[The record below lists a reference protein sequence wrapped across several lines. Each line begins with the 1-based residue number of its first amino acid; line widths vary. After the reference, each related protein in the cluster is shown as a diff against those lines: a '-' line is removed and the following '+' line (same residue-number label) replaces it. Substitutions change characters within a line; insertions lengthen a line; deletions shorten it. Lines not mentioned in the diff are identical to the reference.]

1 MTEIVRKNFAI
12 IVGTDRPNS
21 KTKLA
26 ANFIK
31 EIGEARENV
40 KVDLIDPGNYI
51 TNNSGQL
58 VDPKFN
64 EIIQACHAIII
75 VTPEY
80 NHSYPGQLKIL
91 LDAEFLGYHYK
102 PVGLVGVS
110 SGIFGGVRVIE
121 SLLPVIKALKL
132 IAISSDIQFN
142 NVNEQFENDSI
153 SPKDEAYRVRVSKM
167 YDELAALSE
176 AIDKDKIVN

>member
-1 MTEIVRKNFAI
+1 MTEATTKNIAI
-12 IVGTDRPNS
+12 LLGTGRPRS
-21 KTKLA
+21 KTRLV

-31 EIGEARENV
+31 EIGEARDDT
-40 KVDLIDPGNYI
+40 KIDLIDPGVYI
-51 TNNSGQL
+51 TNDSSQL

-64 EIIQACHAIII
+64 QLIQASNAIII

-121 SLLPVIKALKL
+121 SLLPVMKALKL
-132 IAISSDIQFN
+132 IAISGDIQFN
-142 NVNEQFENDSI
+142 NINEQFEDESN
-153 SPKDEAYRVRVSKM
+153 SPKDAAFKVRAKNM
-167 YDELAALSE
+167 YDQLIALSN
-176 AIDKDKIVN
+176 AIDTSKIVK